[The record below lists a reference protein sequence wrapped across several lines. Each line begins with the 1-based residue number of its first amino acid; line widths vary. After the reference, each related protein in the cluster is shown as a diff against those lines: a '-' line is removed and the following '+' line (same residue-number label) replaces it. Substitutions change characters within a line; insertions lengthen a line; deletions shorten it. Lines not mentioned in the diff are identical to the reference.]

1 MVKST
6 DGVLKKETHCATDKR
21 DENDENGVVV
31 ELNNDQNEMTQNL
44 NSVLSYNLLKRS
56 MTKIMDDIIADGSK
70 DEAEKNENKTDNTTE
85 RPMYDKIS

>member
-31 ELNNDQNEMTQNL
+31 ELNQDQNEMTQNL
-44 NSVLSYNLLKRS
+44 NSALS
-56 MTKIMDDIIADGSK
+56 
-70 DEAEKNENKTDNTTE
+70 
-85 RPMYDKIS
+85 

>member
-1 MVKST
+1 M
-6 DGVLKKETHCATDKR
+6 
-21 DENDENGVVV
+21 
-31 ELNNDQNEMTQNL
+31 ELNEDQNEMTKNL